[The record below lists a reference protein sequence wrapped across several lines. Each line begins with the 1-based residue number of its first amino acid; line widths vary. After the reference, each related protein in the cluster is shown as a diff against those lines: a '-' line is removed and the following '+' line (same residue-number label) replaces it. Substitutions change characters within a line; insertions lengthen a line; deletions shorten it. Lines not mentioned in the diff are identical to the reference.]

1 MSDLVADYCIVG
13 GGAAGCVLASR
24 LSEDPGIR
32 VILLEAG
39 PADWHPFVHIPA
51 ACLFLQHD
59 RRFNWLDKTEPQQ
72 HLDGRQIKLPQG
84 RLLGGSGS
92 INGMLHVRPQRS
104 DIDSWNTSGW
114 TYDDVL
120 PVLMRSEVFAQ
131 DGELR
136 GKDGVHPVT
145 HFSDVHPLTRS
156 FIEACGSAG
165 IAFNS
170 DMNGPERQ
178 GAAFFQQNRRGRFRS
193 QTAQTYLRKA
203 RRRSNLEVMTGAVC
217 KRVLFQGTKA
227 VGVLVEQGGQ
237 QRTISVRH
245 EVVLSAGALRSPQIL
260 HRSGIGEPQH
270 LASIGVPV
278 VAARDQVGRNLR
290 DHFLLRVAHRVAG
303 IGTINERTRGVS
315 VVREVLRF
323 MVKGEGM
330 LTMGAG
336 AAAAI
341 LPSGLSGATP
351 DIQLSFAPG
360 SFAGPGRLE
369 SEPGMTIGGWVSP
382 GKSLGTVMARS
393 ADPHES
399 PAIDPNY
406 LSHPSDLDGII
417 ACVRAIRR
425 IFEQPA
431 LKRWSTGETYPG
443 PDVSDNV
450 AEILAFAKERGASG
464 YHFAGTCSMGDDQH
478 AVVDNRLRVR
488 GVDSLRVIDASVMP
502 APPIGNAHAS
512 VVMVAEMGAA
522 LMAEDRRTPSPAA
535 RLAN

>member
-1 MSDLVADYCIVG
+1 MLDLVADYCIIG
-13 GGAAGCVLASR
+13 GGAAGCVLAAR
-24 LSEDPGIR
+24 LSEDIGTR

-39 PADWHPFVHIPA
+39 PTDWHPFVHIPA

-59 RRFNWLDKTEPQQ
+59 KRFNWLDMTEPQQ

-104 DIDSWNTSGW
+104 DIDNWNTSGW
-114 TYDDVL
+114 TYNDVL
-120 PVLMRSEVFAQ
+120 PVLMRSEAFAN
-131 DGELR
+131 DSALR

-165 IAFNS
+165 IGFNQ
-170 DMNGPERQ
+170 DMNGPDRQ

-193 QTAQTYLRKA
+193 QTAQTYLRQA
-203 RRRSNLEVMTGAVC
+203 RSRPNLEVMTGAVC
-217 KRVLFQGTKA
+217 KRVIFDGKKA
-227 VGVLVEQGGQ
+227 IGVLFEQGGQ
-237 QRTISVRH
+237 ERRIKVRQ

-260 HRSGIGEPQH
+260 QRSGIGEPQH

-278 VAARDQVGRNLR
+278 VAARDRVGRNLR

-303 IGTINERTRGVS
+303 IGTINERTRGLS
-315 VVREVLRF
+315 VLREVLRF
-323 MVKGEGM
+323 VIKGEGM

-341 LPSGLSGATP
+341 LPSRLSGTTP

-360 SFAGPGRLE
+360 SFAGPGQLE

-399 PAIDPNY
+399 PAVDPNY
-406 LSHPSDLDGII
+406 LSDPSDHEGII

-443 PDVSDNV
+443 PDVSGDD
-450 AEILAFAKERGASG
+450 AEILAFAKKRGASG
-464 YHFAGTCSMGDDQH
+464 YHFAGTCSMGDDHQS
-478 AVVDNRLRVR
+478 VVDSRLRVR
-488 GVDSLRVIDASVMP
+488 GIEGLRVIDASVMP

-522 LMAEDRRTPSPAA
+522 IIAEDRRAPSPSAP
-535 RLAN
+535 LAN